1 MDYGNKKFMPTPTFT
16 YMRSY
21 DYLNLPVLFN
31 MLTLQSK
38 ILNMCEFIM
47 FDINVHMLLL
57 IAHMLPF
64 NVHMLLLMSY
74 VPFGWIPLAT

>member
-1 MDYGNKKFMPTPTFT
+1 MDYSNKKFMPTPTFT
-16 YMRSY
+16 YMQWH
-21 DYLNLPVLFN
+21 DYLTLPVLLS

-47 FDINVHMLLL
+47 FDINVNMLLL

-64 NVHMLLLMSY
+64 NVHVLLLMS
-74 VPFGWIPLAT
+74 